1 MYCPKCAKPNAD
13 DTKFCR
19 ACGENLTVVAQ
30 AMSKHLPVVLV
41 SKLDEYLGRK
51 DERIRRDSII
61 TGVGGVLFLING
73 ILQLVFTSG
82 DWILAIFLFVCAFV
96 MFVASMWDMLA
107 YKRISSRNINAVNSL
122 PTANTAELESNSPPQ
137 ISPPSV
143 TEHTT
148 RHLDTGRQ
156 RPEEKV

>member
-1 MYCPKCAKPNAD
+1 MYCPKCAEPNAD

-41 SKLDEYLGRK
+41 SKLDEYLERK

-61 TGVGGVLFLING
+61 TGVGGILFLING

-82 DWILAIFLFVCAFV
+82 DWFLAIFLFFCALV
-96 MFVASMWDMLA
+96 MFAASMWDMLA
-107 YKRISSRNINAVNSL
+107 FKRISSRNINGENSL
-122 PTANTAELESNSPPQ
+122 STANTAELESNSPPQ
-137 ISPPSV
+137 ISPSSV
-143 TEHTT
+143 TENTT
-148 RHLDTGRQ
+148 RHLDRVRQ